1 MSQSNIVPQRQIP
14 LAFDSLALSYDDLF
28 TRSLVGRAQR
38 NAVWDVLARVFTSDD
53 RILELNCGTGEDAV
67 FLARRG
73 VSVFACD
80 ASEGMVE
87 VARRRVISE
96 SLDDKV
102 QVEHLPTERLGTL
115 SQLSQF
121 DGVLSNFSGL
131 NCVAD
136 LATIARQLAQLVRP
150 GAPIVLCLCTRF
162 CLFEII
168 WFLLQGQPRKA
179 FRRTSGRTVARL
191 EGFDIQL
198 QYPTV
203 RELRQV
209 FSNDFKLRCCRGVG
223 ILVPPSYA
231 ESWARRYPQLFSRL
245 ESIDRLVCDL
255 PGLRVIGD
263 HFLICFERVAS

>member
-1 MSQSNIVPQRQIP
+1 MIECDIAPQRRIAH
-14 LAFDSLALSYDDLF
+14 AFDGLALSYDGLF
-28 TRSLVGRAQR
+28 TRSLIGRAQR
-38 NAVWDVLARVFTSDD
+38 NAVWDVLAKVFTYDD

-102 QVEHLPTERLGTL
+102 QAEHLATERLGAL

-136 LATIARQLAQLVRP
+136 LATVAQQLAQLVRP
-150 GAPIVLCLCTRF
+150 GAPVVICLCTRF
-162 CLFEII
+162 CVFEII

-179 FRRTSGRTVARL
+179 FRRTSGYAVARL

-203 RELRQV
+203 REIRQV

-223 ILVPPSYA
+223 ILVPPSYI
-231 ESWARRYPQLFSRL
+231 ESWVRRYPKIVGVL

-255 PGLRVIGD
+255 PWFRVVGD
-263 HFLICFERVAS
+263 HFLVCLERVDS